1 MDGENYSAMYDTA
14 AEALE
19 DARNEIEYMIESR
32 KKGYKVVLPERV
44 FVGECEL
51 YRPSLLSCG
60 YDVIEAVQAD
70 AYDEGGEYAENY
82 LDDVTKEQREE
93 LEEQLDV
100 VFNAWLEKYDLY
112 PNFYTI
118 PAHETYKYIDGKFER
133 EEE

>member
-1 MDGENYSAMYDTA
+1 
-14 AEALE
+14 
-19 DARNEIEYMIESR
+19 MIESR
-32 KKGYKVVLPERV
+32 KKGYKIVLPERV

-60 YDVIEAVQAD
+60 YDVIEAVRVD

-100 VFNAWLEKYDLY
+100 VFNAWLEKHDLY

-118 PAHETYKYIDGKFER
+118 PAYETYKYIDGKFER